1 MFFLED
7 QKYKDKKVKDNPQ
20 PPENIKPGK
29 GSSQDNPQPPEN
41 IKPGKGSSQKIISA
55 VSTES
60 K

>member
-1 MFFLED
+1 MFFLND
-7 QKYKDKKVKDNPQ
+7 QKYNDQKVKDNPQ

-29 GSSQDNPQPPEN
+29 GAGQQ
-41 IKPGKGSSQKIISA
+41 IISA